1 MRPSVDKIKGA
12 TRMHEQLSNLPG
24 RHHAPVQRHSQGWSR
39 LTGLGAL
46 LMGLGVPGAVLATVD
61 LAQRPLIS
69 SEGSSPK
76 PNLMLTVDTSGSMS
90 LRHMPEGTAKVNGV
104 DLSVTTGSMWR
115 VHPGDWD
122 TNELQPGQSAA
133 NLVALTTMPSSV
145 TQGQLNV
152 NQLRAQIYARTPAVN
167 TVYYD
172 PRVRYRPWATLS
184 TPTGRFPDAKFNR
197 AYVDPNRQVD
207 TNPNHRFVDF
217 TQISNYRICVR
228 PGVCTNGSFS
238 QRPAIVYMLQSSSAN
253 PTNLGNFVRY
263 DIFGGGPFPGRS
275 AYPGR
280 TDCSLASC
288 TAAQE
293 QQNFA
298 NWFVYYRTR
307 MLATQAALSEA
318 FHDMDN
324 IIRVGWTT
332 IRHARSNRWVNGG
345 VPIIQGVKDLDAS
358 HRQLLLDTVQNR
370 NNSGY
375 FIATGTTELRITL
388 DEVGQYFT
396 RNRAYSPWENDP
408 APLISTAAASGKGA
422 ICRRSYNMLTT
433 DGYYNDVLSD
443 FNNLV
448 LPGDLD
454 TGAPT
459 YANYTRSTPYRDRP
473 DAGGYSNTLADFAL
487 KYWAQDLSPIA
498 NGIRPTATNEAT
510 WQHLTQFTVGMG
522 VEGTLTP
529 TEATLDQLKAG
540 SLSWP
545 DPTSGNLEKI
555 DDLWHAAVNTRG
567 AYYNV
572 RTASDLEQAVRDMV
586 NRAVGENLRESGVAT
601 ASTALQA
608 DNIKFTPEYNSG
620 NWTGKLFAY
629 RLNALG
635 QIVNPATGVAVPAG
649 TTPDPLWEASSALPG
664 PSARSLF
671 TTGDAPGTLVPFVWS
686 ATGGDMGS
694 TNRQLMSSI
703 QTADANLVNYLR
715 GDRSLEGSGEGKLRK
730 RESVLADIINST
742 PVFARGN
749 LDMQYDSLPGIP
761 SGSYTSFLGAK
772 AGRANPM
779 VFVGSNGGMVHGFS
793 ASNGTEL
800 FGFVPR
806 GVLPNL
812 YKLAEQ
818 SYGKNAAS
826 HRYFVDGPMS
836 EHDVYVS
843 GEGWANL
850 LVGSLG
856 SGGRGLFALRLPVSG
871 TAGAQPELL
880 WDLTDGLNGSV
891 ANYIGHIHSP
901 AESGKLPNGGW
912 KIFVANGVNS
922 PNGQAALLMIDP
934 QTGAVDALPVGSAQG
949 NALTGV
955 ALVRNAQREVV
966 AAYAGDLKGQLW
978 RFELDSGRSTL
989 VLGYGGKPLF
999 VTSDKLSGQAQPI
1012 TSAPV
1017 VYRQNNKQVVLF
1029 GTGQLWAESDRANQQ
1044 LQSFYG
1050 ILDEVSAE
1058 QASADNAPS
1067 GISAVQRSNLVGQ
1080 TISLSGQTGFR
1091 TVSSNQQETDSKGW
1105 VLDLSVPTGTSQP
1118 EDLPR
1123 VIYAP
1128 QLIRGFV
1135 FFTAVSPAPDAA
1147 ECEEAGGQ
1155 SYGFLLPA
1163 LNGAQ
1168 FSKPV
1173 YDTNGD
1179 GVVNSSDNN
1188 SAGFVK
1194 PADGPSRILIGAPE
1208 KNEDD
1213 SEEIPCSLQGGSSSQ
1228 GCRVYDTKPK
1238 PTCETNPE
1246 LPECQ
1251 TEPPPPGSLTVQDR
1265 VWQRILP
1272 PPDRT
1277 PAAPPAGG

>member
-1 MRPSVDKIKGA
+1 
-12 TRMHEQLSNLPG
+12 MHEQLYDLPK
-24 RHHAPVQRHSQGWSR
+24 RHRAPGQRHARGWSL

-46 LMGLGVPGAVLATVD
+46 LMGLGVHGTGLAAVE

-76 PNLMLTVDTSGSMS
+76 PNLMLTVDTSESM
-90 LRHMPEGTAKVNGV
+90 LRRHMPEGSAKVNGQT
-104 DLSVTTGSMWR
+104 LSVVANSLWR
-115 VHPGDWD
+115 VHPQDLDMG
-122 TNELQPGQSAA
+122 E
-133 NLVALTTMPSSV
+133 ALNQGEFSTMPARV
-145 TQGQLNV
+145 PDGTLTQAQR
-152 NQLRAQIYARTPAVN
+152 RAQIYARSPFVN

-172 PRVRYRPWATLS
+172 PRVRYRPWAT
-184 TPTGRFPDAKFNR
+184 PTGRFDVARFDR
-197 AYVDPNRQVD
+197 AYVDPNRQD
-207 TNPNHRFVDF
+207 STKTSHRFVNF
-217 TQISNYRICVR
+217 ANVVSYRVCVAPNNCSNSNV
-228 PGVCTNGSFS
+228 N
-238 QRPAIVYMLQSSSAN
+238 QRPAIVYMLSPAN
-253 PTNLGNFVRY
+253 ADPTNLNNFVLY
-263 DIFGGGPFPGRS
+263 DISGNGPFPGRS
-275 AYPGR
+275 TYPGR
-280 TDCSLASC
+280 TDCGLNQC
-288 TAAQE
+288 DAAIE
-293 QQNFA
+293 KENFA

-307 MLATQAALSEA
+307 MLTTQAALSEA

-324 IIRVGWTT
+324 IVRVGWTT
-332 IRHARSNRWVNGG
+332 IRQARNNRWADGKI
-345 VPIIQGVKDLDAS
+345 PIIQGVRELS
-358 HRQLLLDTVQNR
+358 STHRQLLLDTVQNR
-370 NNSGY
+370 NNSNY
-375 FIATGTTELRITL
+375 FVPAGLTEMRITL
-388 DEVGQYFT
+388 DEVGQYFS
-396 RNRAYSPWENDP
+396 RNRAYSPWENEP
-408 APLISTAAASGKGA
+408 APLTSTAAATGKGA

-433 DGYYNDVLSD
+433 DGYYNDS
-443 FNNLV
+443 FSNLNGFQA
-448 LPGDLD
+448 PGDVD
-454 TGAPT
+454 TGTAT
-459 YANYTRSTPYRDRP
+459 YANYSRNTPYRDRP
-473 DAGGYSNTLADFAL
+473 NNGGYSNTLADFAL

-498 NGIRPTATNEAT
+498 NGIRPTSSNEAT

-522 VEGTLTP
+522 VEGTLAP
-529 TEATLDQLKAG
+529 TEATLAQLKAG

-545 DPTSGNLEKI
+545 DPSSGNLQKI

-629 RLNALG
+629 RLNAQG
-635 QIVNPATGVAVPAG
+635 QIVNPITGVAVPAG
-649 TTPDPLWEASSALPG
+649 TTPDPLWEASNALPG
-664 PSARSLF
+664 PNARSLF
-671 TTGDAPGTLVPFVWS
+671 TTGDAPGSLVPFLWS
-686 ATGGDMGS
+686 SPGGDMGS
-694 TNRQLMSSI
+694 TNRLLMSSM
-703 QTADANLVNYLR
+703 ADANLVNYLR

-761 SGSYTSFLGAK
+761 SGSYTSFLSNK
-772 AGRANPM
+772 ATRANPM

-793 ASNGTEL
+793 AADGTEL

-836 EHDVYVS
+836 EHDVYVP
-843 GEGWANL
+843 GNGWANV

-871 TAGAQPELL
+871 TAGSQPELL
-880 WDLTDGLNGSV
+880 WDLTDGLSGSV

-901 AESGKLPNGGW
+901 AESGKLPNGDW

-922 PNGQAALLMIDP
+922 PSGQAALLMIDP
-934 QTGAVDALPVGSAQG
+934 QTGAVDALAVGSKQG

-955 ALVRNAQREVV
+955 TLVRNAQREVV
-966 AAYAGDLKGQLW
+966 AAYAGDLTGQLW
-978 RFELDSGRSTL
+978 RFDLDSSRSTL
-989 VLGYGGKPLF
+989 VLGFGGKPLF
-999 VTSDKLSGQAQPI
+999 AATDKLSGQAQPI

-1029 GTGQLWAESDRANQQ
+1029 GTGQLWTEADRANQQ

-1050 ILDEVSAE
+1050 IVDEVSAE
-1058 QASADNAPS
+1058 QASADVSPAGS
-1067 GISAVQRSNLVGQ
+1067 AAVQRSNLREQ
-1080 TISLSGQTGFR
+1080 TIGLSGQTGFL
-1091 TVSSNQQETDSKGW
+1091 TVSSNEQSADNKGW
-1105 VLDLSVPTGTSQP
+1105 VLDLSVPTGNSQP

-1168 FSKPV
+1168 FTKPV

-1179 GVVNSSDNN
+1179 GTVNSSDNN

-1194 PADGPSRILIGAPE
+1194 PADGPSRILIGAPQ

-1277 PAAPPAGG
+1277 PGAPPAGG